1 MTKRYLKLI
10 SLCIISFALTACT
23 NSAAGQSSR
32 ENDLALQGKTRSK
45 ILKNIEHHYYY
56 SQLGPYQKENYLLL
70 RKDSQIFKDT
80 IHLAPDSEKI

>member
-32 ENDLALQGKTRSK
+32 ENDLALQGITQSK
-45 ILKNIEHHYYY
+45 ILKNV
-56 SQLGPYQKENYLLL
+56 ENTKKLDCLSNFFWIYFNSL
-70 RKDSQIFKDT
+70 
-80 IHLAPDSEKI
+80 